1 MTFVS
6 RVLAWIRGLF
16 SPPQVLAPVPGQA
29 PEHAPQFV
37 APVHFSSAVII
48 DKPLHN
54 DEIATEYFYCVKIAD
69 KPKWALFKCPCRC
82 GDVVT
87 LSLQPI
93 HRPHW
98 RLTSTLAGRPTLYP
112 SIWRDKGCLS
122 HFWLRDG
129 RVFWCTDTGIHP
141 DLQASH

>member
-6 RVLAWIRGLF
+6 RFVAWIRGLF
-16 SPPQVLAPVPGQA
+16 ALRPITQTE
-29 PEHAPQFV
+29 PEHAPQSA
-37 APVHFSSAVII
+37 APVQFSSIFVV
-48 DKPLHN
+48 DKPPHN
-54 DEIATEYFYCVKIAD
+54 DEITAESFYFVMIAD

-87 LSLQPI
+87 LSLQQV

-98 RLTSTLAGRPTLYP
+98 RLTSTVAGRPTLYP
-112 SIWRDKGCLS
+112 SIWRDKGCFS

-129 RVFWCTDTGIHP
+129 RVFWCADSGIHP
-141 DLQASH
+141 DPRTSY

>member
-6 RVLAWIRGLF
+6 RVVAWIRGLF
-16 SPPQVLAPVPGQA
+16 TPHPVPRQA
-29 PEHAPQFV
+29 PEHAPQLA
-37 APVHFSSAVII
+37 APVHFSSVFIVG
-48 DKPLHN
+48 KPPHN
-54 DEIATEYFYCVKIAD
+54 DEIAAESFYCVMIAD

-87 LSLQPI
+87 LSLQQV

-98 RLTSTLAGRPTLYP
+98 RLTSTLTGRPTLYP

-129 RVFWCTDTGIHP
+129 RVFWCADTGKHP
-141 DLQASH
+141 DLRTTY